1 MKRLLVFF
9 SAVLIGL
16 FGILP
21 SLFSQ
26 NFQWAVS
33 CAKGINDDYGVIS
46 SNAAGD
52 VFLTGK
58 WTYPRGIFG
67 NDTLGAGY
75 LPTMLCKLNAS
86 GDFQWT
92 KGIRIV
98 GNSCSSTE
106 TFVSASKL
114 SNDVFLY
121 GNVCGNVYF
130 DTAHFPSSEGQI
142 FLSRYN
148 GNGELIWL
156 KAPAD
161 KEKCAIMRAC
171 FDVEDNAYIIG
182 YSSDTMHFSER
193 LVYPGGFLSKF
204 TSDGLCTMI
213 KNINVYQGVILQ
225 EFCHLKDGG
234 FLLAGKTSAPS
245 VIIETD
251 TLISSTIYG
260 GDLLLV
266 KYDST
271 GKYLWSKLDGKTGA
285 VGWISGVTNDVTG
298 NFLVVGLHHG
308 VPLIFGADTIPKNAT
323 GGMFL
328 VKYDANG
335 NALWAT
341 NSQSSPMVD
350 TEPFALTTS
359 NDGKTYVT
367 GGIMNVYDL
376 DTVQFGSQYLYLNG
390 QSAMYVACYDSNGN
404 CLGLR
409 YAESDCGSGPELQF
423 LGTSV
428 TADNN
433 GNCIVAGQF
442 KRNADFDSYSLT
454 SMGAKDIFIA
464 RCSQIT
470 GLEEPQKTEQNT
482 LLIYANPNTGK
493 CNITIPDEFKNDK
506 NLRLQIFDHK
516 GRLIQQAAVENAE
529 DKIKLNIE
537 AQAKG
542 MYTAI
547 LSNGKKNYS
556 GKIVFE

>member
-1 MKRLLVFF
+1 MNHLSTFF
-9 SAVLIGL
+9 SIVLIV
-16 FGILP
+16 ILGNNQ

-26 NFQWAVS
+26 NFQWATS

-75 LPTMLCKLNAS
+75 LPVMLSKLNES

-98 GNSCSSTE
+98 GNTCSSTE

-114 SNDVFLY
+114 SDNVFLY

-130 DTAHFPSSEGQI
+130 DTMHIQSTSNFI
-142 FLSRYN
+142 FFAKYDN
-148 GNGELIWL
+148 DGNLVNFL
-156 KAPAD
+156 KPGD
-161 KEKCAIMRAC
+161 KDGCAISRAT
-171 FDVEDNAYIIG
+171 FDGQDNAFFLG
-182 YSSDTMHFSER
+182 YANDTVNFNEQR
-193 LVYPGGFLSKF
+193 VFPGQFLSKF
-204 TSDGLCTMI
+204 TPDGHCAMI
-213 KNINVYQGVILQ
+213 KNINVYQGVVLQ
-225 EFCHLKDGG
+225 EFCHLTDGG
-234 FLLAGKTSAPS
+234 FLLAGMTIQSS

-251 TLISSTIYG
+251 TLTSSEIYG

-266 KYDST
+266 KYDSA

-285 VGWISGVTNDVTG
+285 VKWIFGVTNDASG
-298 NFLVVGLHHG
+298 NFLVTGG
-308 VPLIFGADTIPKNAT
+308 QIGDTLIFGNHIIPND
-323 GGMFL
+323 GSGEMFI
-328 VKYDANG
+328 VKYDADG
-335 NALWAT
+335 NALWVA
-341 NSQSSPMVD
+341 NSQSIYAW
-350 TEPFALTTS
+350 TEPRALFTAA
-359 NDGKTYVT
+359 DGKTYVT
-367 GGIMNVYDL
+367 GGINDVYGL
-376 DTVQFGSQYLYLNG
+376 DTVQFGSQSLYLNG
-390 QSAMYVACYDSNGN
+390 KIAMFVACYDSNGS
-404 CLGLR
+404 CLGVR
-409 YAESDCGSGPELQF
+409 YAESDRGSGPVF
-423 LGTSV
+423 NFTGTSV

-442 KRNADFDSYSLT
+442 QWNAYFDSYSLT

-470 GLEEPQKTEQNT
+470 GLEEFQKNEQNQ

-493 CNITIPDEFKNDK
+493 CNITIPDEFKNEN
-506 NLRLQIFDHK
+506 NLTLYIYDLK
-516 GRLIQQAAVENAE
+516 GKLVQQSKVEPSGG
-529 DKIKLNIE
+529 KISLNIE
-537 AQAKG
+537 ARAKG

-547 LSNGKKNYS
+547 LSNGKKSYS